1 MRHFA
6 IASALAIALLGTAA
20 ATQSTGH
27 QDHQDHQDHPP
38 TTNSSNTAEPAPAPS
53 PAGDDAPVGQGRST
67 GQTSNDSNTLAPPPQ

>member
-27 QDHQDHQDHPP
+27 QDHQDQPP
-38 TTNSSNTAEPAPAPS
+38 TTNSSNTPEPAPAPS
-53 PAGDDAPVGQGRST
+53 PAGDDAPEGNGSST
-67 GQTSNDSNTLAPPPQ
+67 GNTSNDSNTLAPPPQ